1 MTRPWLAG
9 DDAPLNAERLQR
21 RARGLARL
29 VFGDRY
35 GLVLFLATLAFVAT
49 YWRIGIFITDSY
61 AIANALVNVADGHL
75 AVTEITYSLTL
86 GSQPGL
92 WYSNGA
98 VYGRN
103 YAHVFASLPVLWAL
117 QGLTV
122 LFDPRLVLVAG
133 YTGLVFGT
141 FDQLGRLVDQHRWF
155 TLVGGLVAVVF
166 FAWNAAVAPP
176 LDEKWLAFAALQ
188 ITGMLATAFVGVV
201 LYRLLAHVHGRRLG
215 LLAGLAVV
223 VASPVGFWASLPK
236 RHVFS
241 SLAVVS
247 VLAAF
252 YFARVA
258 DSERRRTGFRAL
270 CYVCIALLAWLHALE
285 ALVIF
290 AAFVPVDLATSPSR
304 RPKHLAVVGMVF
316 LVALSPFLLTNLAIT
331 GSPLEP
337 PRSLDPFSGQVDPLA
352 SDPAGGGTPTATPGQ
367 QTPAGTN
374 TTTTGTNAT
383 NATTAPGTATSTP
396 SAGATP
402 PPGGDGDSS
411 DAPGPIATF
420 LSTLAAFAGA
430 VVSGTLWALGRG
442 WSFIDTGI
450 TVLLSDHERLY
461 YTFVRSGRIPVG
473 VDYAINQQEAVD
485 LALLEVAP
493 LLAGLLGLV
502 GAVGRRI
509 HQVSTPRT
517 IVRSLASPIRQT
529 DILAVAMTVAF
540 VLANLERLP
549 LHAQLTVRYLVPV
562 VPLGLYGVAR
572 LEAVQ
577 RVARTDWRWLVFP
590 FVIVTA
596 AGGIALLFSN
606 VYLGLAIG
614 EAMQLNALLG
624 LMSGTVA
631 GMWTLV
637 AGFRPDTDSRVGAI
651 ALSIPA
657 AFTML
662 FLMFSGL
669 LYFQYA
675 QHALPIADMIS
686 HWLSVVG

>member
-1 MTRPWLAG
+1 
-9 DDAPLNAERLQR
+9 LNAERIQR
-21 RARGLARL
+21 RTRGLARL
-29 VFGDRY
+29 VFGDRC
-35 GLVLFLATLAFVAT
+35 GAVLFLATLAFVAT

-75 AVTEITYSLTL
+75 EVTKITYSLTL

-117 QGLTV
+117 QGLTA

-141 FDQLGRLVDQHRWF
+141 FDQLGRLVDQYRRF
-155 TLVGGLVAVVF
+155 ALVGGLVAVVF

-201 LYRLLAHVHGRRLG
+201 LYRLLAHAHGRRLG
-215 LLAGLAVV
+215 LLAGFAVV

-241 SLAVVS
+241 SLAVIS

-252 YFARVA
+252 YFARAA

-304 RPKHLAVVGMVF
+304 RPKHLAVVGVVF

-352 SDPAGGGTPTATPGQ
+352 SDPTGGGTPTATPGQ
-367 QTPAGTN
+367 QTTPAGTN
-374 TTTTGTNAT
+374 GTTTGTNAT

-411 DAPGPIATF
+411 EAPSLITKF
-420 LSTLAAFAGA
+420 VSTLAALAGA

-502 GAVGRRI
+502 GAAGRRI
-509 HQVSTPRT
+509 RHVSKPRT

-549 LHAQLTVRYLVPV
+549 LHAQLTVRYLVPI

-572 LEAVQ
+572 LDAVQ
-577 RVARTDWRWLVFP
+577 RVARTDWRWLVAP
-590 FVIVTA
+590 FLAVTA
-596 AGGIALLFSN
+596 IAGGGLLLAHAQF
-606 VYLGLAIG
+606 GLAIG
-614 EAMQLNALLG
+614 EAMQLHALLA
-624 LMSGTVA
+624 LVSAIVA
-631 GMWTLV
+631 GTWALI
-637 AGFRPDTDSRVGAI
+637 AGVRPSTDPRIGAV
-651 ALSIPA
+651 ALSTPA
-657 AFTML
+657 ALTTL
-662 FLMFSGL
+662 FLLFSGL

-675 QHALPIADMIS
+675 EYAVPVAGAVSDLFSAAL
-686 HWLSVVG
+686 

>member
-1 MTRPWLAG
+1 VTRPWLAG
-9 DDAPLNAERLQR
+9 DDAPLNTERVQR
-21 RARGLARL
+21 RAREFARL

-35 GLVLFLATLAFVAT
+35 GVVLFLATLAFVAT

-75 AVTEITYSLTL
+75 AVTEITYSITL

-103 YAHVFASLPVLWAL
+103 YAHVFASLPVLWVL
-117 QGLTV
+117 QGLTA

-141 FDQLGRLVDQHRWF
+141 FDQLGRLTDQHRRF
-155 TLVGGLVAVVF
+155 ALVGGLVAVVF

-188 ITGMLATAFVGVV
+188 ITAMLATAFVGVV

-215 LLAGLAVV
+215 LLVGFAVV

-304 RPKHLAVVGMVF
+304 RPKHLAVVGVVF

-352 SDPAGGGTPTATPGQ
+352 SDPSGGGTPTATPGQ
-367 QTPAGTN
+367 QTPA
-374 TTTTGTNAT
+374 GTNAT

-420 LSTLAAFAGA
+420 LSTLVALAGA

-502 GAVGRRI
+502 GAAGRRI
-509 HQVSTPRT
+509 HHVSTPRT

-529 DILAVAMTVAF
+529 DILATVMTLAF

-549 LHAQLTVRYLVPV
+549 LHAQLTVRYLVPIF
-562 VPLGLYGVAR
+562 PLGLYGVAR

-577 RVARTDWRWLVFP
+577 RVARTDWRWLVGP
-590 FVIVTA
+590 FLAVA
-596 AGGIALLFSN
+596 GIAGAGLLLAHARF
-606 VYLGLAIG
+606 GLAIG
-614 EAMQLNALLG
+614 EAMQLHALLA
-624 LMSGTVA
+624 LVSGAMLGGWALIA
-631 GMWTLV
+631 GV
-637 AGFRPDTDSRVGAI
+637 RPDTDPRLGAV

-657 AFTML
+657 ALTTL
-662 FLMFSGL
+662 FLLFSGL

-675 QHALPIADMIS
+675 EYAVPVAGTITAGLPF
-686 HWLSVVG
+686 